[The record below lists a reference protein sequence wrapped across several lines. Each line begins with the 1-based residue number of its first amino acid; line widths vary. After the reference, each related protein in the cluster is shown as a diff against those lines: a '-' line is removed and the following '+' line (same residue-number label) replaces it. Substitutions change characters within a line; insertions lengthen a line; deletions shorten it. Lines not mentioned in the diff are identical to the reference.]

1 VYKAKVFLIDDHPLL
16 RQGLAQLINQ
26 ENDLILC
33 GEAEDGPSAMKAIE
47 LLAPDIAVVDL
58 TLKDRSGTDLI
69 KQLAQT
75 YPTLKM
81 IVFSMHDEWLHAERA
96 LQSGARG
103 YVMKHEAPGQVLEA
117 IRRVLAG
124 EIYLSQRMSARV
136 LNRLVGGKAQEDA
149 SPISALSDREL
160 QIFTM
165 IGQGSSSREIAG
177 GLSVSIKTVETHRER
192 IKEKLKLKNATELL
206 RYAMRYTHN
215 L

>member
-1 VYKAKVFLIDDHPLL
+1 MHKAKILLIDDHPLL
-16 RQGLAQLINQ
+16 RQGLAQLVNQ
-26 ENDLILC
+26 EDDLVLC
-33 GEAEDGPSAMKAIE
+33 GEAEDGPSAMKAVE

-69 KQLAQT
+69 KQLAQA
-75 YPTLKM
+75 YPKLKM
-81 IVFSMHDEWLHAERA
+81 LVFSMHDEWLHAERA

-103 YVMKHEAPGQVLEA
+103 YVMKHEPPEQVLEA

-136 LNRLVGGKAQEDA
+136 LNRLAGGKGQEDQT
-149 SPISALSDREL
+149 PISTLSDREL

-165 IGQGSSSREIAG
+165 IGLGNSTREIAES
-177 GLSVSIKTVETHRER
+177 LSVSVKTVETHRER
-192 IKEKLKLKNATELL
+192 IKDKLSLKNATELL
-206 RYAMRYTHN
+206 RFAMRYTHN